1 MVLRAT
7 PFLIRCVCLIIYLFN
22 GFANMGVLC
31 PIVRSAVAEVVR
43 DAAVTAAGFL
53 KLPVTNTRSK
63 ILTE

>member
-1 MVLRAT
+1 MALPVW
-7 PFLIRCVCLIIYLFN
+7 I
-22 GFANMGVLC
+22 LC

-53 KLPVTNTRSK
+53 KLPATNTRSK